1 MKNVFAIRRGN
12 VGIQKRPPR
21 VLRALLFSL
30 LLSGMMIASVSA
42 HPQTATRQH
51 ILPADLVIHW
61 SVPQTFQI
69 SHVGDTLPFSLIV
82 SNHGDQLTGP
92 VPIWITARIP
102 GGLTNLQV
110 RSDNNVWRTSYTTS
124 HDSTIIKA
132 YYGGPLPLRAGQSL
146 TPLVISGRF
155 SNDAVPDLTL
165 QATVSSPGDTNTKN
179 NSDSYTIGVAPHTI
193 NHHPR

>member
-1 MKNVFAIRRGN
+1 MRNVFAIRRGN
-12 VGIQKRPPR
+12 VGIQNRPQAI
-21 VLRALLFSL
+21 LRALLFSL
-30 LLSGMMIASVSA
+30 LLSGVMLATVSA
-42 HPQTATRQH
+42 HPQAATRRH

-92 VPIWITARIP
+92 VPIWITAKIP

-110 RSDNNVWRTSYTTS
+110 RSNNNVWHTTYTTS
-124 HDSTIIKA
+124 HFTTIVRA
-132 YYGGPLPLRAGQSL
+132 YYTGILPLRAGQSL
-146 TPLVISGRF
+146 TPLVITGRF
-155 SNDAVPDLTL
+155 TNNAVPDLTL

-179 NSDSYTIGVAPHTI
+179 NSDSYTIGVAPRAI
-193 NHHPR
+193 NHHR